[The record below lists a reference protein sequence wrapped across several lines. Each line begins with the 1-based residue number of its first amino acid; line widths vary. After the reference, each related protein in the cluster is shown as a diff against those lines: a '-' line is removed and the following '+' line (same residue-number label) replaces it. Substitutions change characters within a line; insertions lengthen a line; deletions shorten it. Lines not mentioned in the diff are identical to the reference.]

1 MLRHAYTNNN
11 KYYVNAGYLPSIA
24 TGKKFNMAEIGKEAL
39 AFMGFSA
46 NVPTDLNWKNDNEI
60 SFDND
65 YLMPNPNDRIAWSAR
80 MPLRYTLH
88 WPHRVT
94 MGAS

>member
-1 MLRHAYTNNN
+1 MYKTMLRHAYTDNN

-46 NVPTDLNWKNDNEI
+46 NVPTILFVE
-60 SFDND
+60 
-65 YLMPNPNDRIAWSAR
+65 
-80 MPLRYTLH
+80 
-88 WPHRVT
+88 T
-94 MGAS
+94 MLVMLI